1 MKEES
6 SNIWPTVMTNILVW
20 MNFTTC
26 AWELKKTIFEK
37 KETPQYQI
45 ELGSLKIAGL
55 ENKQSKINVTQDKEK
70 TIFSYEPCLNEHK
83 DKK

>member
-1 MKEES
+1 MNENK
-6 SNIWPTVMTNILVW
+6 NAFWATVMTNILVW

-37 KETPQYQI
+37 KETSQYQI

-55 ENKQSKINVTQDKEK
+55 ENKQSKINVSQDKEK
-70 TIFSYEPCLNEHK
+70 TIFSYDPCSKEQK
-83 DKK
+83 GK